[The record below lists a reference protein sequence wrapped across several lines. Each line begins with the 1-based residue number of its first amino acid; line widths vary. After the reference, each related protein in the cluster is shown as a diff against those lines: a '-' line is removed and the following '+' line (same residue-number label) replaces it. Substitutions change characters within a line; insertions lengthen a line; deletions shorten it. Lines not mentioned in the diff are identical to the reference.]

1 MRLELKTQHVLHQEH
16 DGTHLAIFYD
26 AYIRYRGPDGAYIY
40 VLPLFRYPG
49 MSRTMYEN

>member
-1 MRLELKTQHVLHQEH
+1 MRLELKTQHVIREVQ
-16 DGTHLAIFYD
+16 DGPHLASFYD
-26 AYIRYRGPDGAYIY
+26 AYMRYRGPDGAYIY